1 MLRQTPAGGRT
12 RPAVVSQAAWDR
24 YAGALAALPRLERG
38 AVVRA
43 VVHDEIDR
51 DRQASIGPLLDRS
64 RGRQWRTEAGKKRG
78 FTEFQGVTV
87 TWEEA

>member
-1 MLRQTPAGGRT
+1 MRGGK
-12 RPAVVSQAAWDR
+12 PEV
-24 YAGALAALPRLERG
+24 L
-38 AVVRA
+38 
-43 VVHDEIDR
+43 IDR